1 MTSEILEII
10 LYKFDF
16 IIGLFIG
23 LLGTLYSWHQ
33 RQLELKSRLYYPLFI
48 ACHNLLLIFD
58 EIETIKN
65 DEKQGREL
73 YFTAAKHFDD
83 IMNSYGTITNLKSKS
98 KDPEKNY
105 LNIFFKVK
113 RIIDLNQNSIQN
125 NWSRAKIWFENGKK
139 KTYSGDD
146 PEIHKKIDEF
156 NNFYNQLLKLKE
168 LCEDKDRTLRDYK
181 DYE

>member
-1 MTSEILEII
+1 MSEILEII
-10 LYKFDF
+10 LDKFDF

-48 ACHNLLLIFD
+48 ACHNLLVIFD

-73 YFTAAKHFDD
+73 YFTAAKHFDN
-83 IMNSYGTITNLKSKS
+83 IMNSYGTITNLKNKS
-98 KDPEKNY
+98 KHTEKNY

-113 RIIDLNQNSIQN
+113 TIIDLNQNSIQN
-125 NWSRAKIWFENGKK
+125 DWSKAKIWFEKGKN
-139 KTYSGDD
+139 KTYSRDN
-146 PEIHKKIDEF
+146 PEINKKIDEF
-156 NNFYNQLLKLKE
+156 NDLYNKLLKLKE
-168 LCEDKDRTLRDYK
+168 LCEEKDRTLGDY
-181 DYE
+181 